1 MATIIFYESNPNIK
15 EQLESHFAGTNHN
28 CEFVEEPLDVDNLNS
43 KAEVI
48 SIFAGNKISR
58 DLMQMMPDLKLIACR
73 STGFDHVDL
82 KAATDLGVT
91 ITNVPRYGE
100 VTVAEY
106 TIALLLSLSRRLPE
120 GEAAVKAGDIELENL
135 RGFDLQGKTLGII
148 GTGRIGQHVAKIA
161 RGFDMDV
168 VAYDLYPNKQ
178 AATELGFRYVSLDE
192 IAQSDIISL
201 HAPGTPETH
210 HIVDEAFL
218 SGIKSSAVIIN
229 TARGELIDTV
239 ALEQAL
245 VQRRLAGAA
254 LDVLEY
260 ETLLSV
266 KDGASLVQEEQ
277 VQWNAIESLKK
288 MPQVIITPHNAFNS
302 HEAVGRI
309 QSTTAQNIID
319 FFNGKTPNK
328 V

>member
-15 EQLESHFAGTNHN
+15 EQLEPHFADTSHN

-58 DLMQMMPDLKLIACR
+58 DLMEKMPNLKLIACR

-82 KAATDLGVT
+82 SAAADLGITV
-91 ITNVPRYGE
+91 TNVPRYGE

-120 GEAAVKAGDIELENL
+120 GEAAVKAGHIELENL

-161 RGFDMDV
+161 RGFDMNI
-168 VAYDLYPNKQ
+168 VAYDLYPNPKI
-178 AATELGFRYVSLDE
+178 ADELGFQYVSLDE

-201 HAPGTPETH
+201 HAPGAPETH
-210 HIVDEAFL
+210 HIVNEAFL
-218 SGIKSSAVIIN
+218 AHVKPRAVIIN
-229 TARGELIDTV
+229 TARGELIDTI

-245 VQRRLAGAA
+245 SQNRLAGAA
-254 LDVLEY
+254 LDVLEF
-260 ETLLSV
+260 EPLLSV
-266 KDGASLVQEEQ
+266 TDGSGLTPEDQT
-277 VQWNAIESLKK
+277 QWVALESLKK

>member
-15 EQLESHFAGTNHN
+15 EQLEPHFADTNHN
-28 CEFVEEPLDVDNLNS
+28 CEFVEEPLDVNNLNS

-48 SIFAGNKISR
+48 SIFVGNKISR
-58 DLMQMMPDLKLIACR
+58 EMMEKMPNLKLIACR

-82 KAATDLGVT
+82 SAAADLGVT
-91 ITNVPRYGE
+91 VTNVPRYGE

-120 GEAAVKAGDIELENL
+120 GEAAVKEGNIELENL

-161 RGFDMDV
+161 RGFDMKI
-168 VAYDLYPNKQ
+168 VAYDLYPNQKV
-178 AATELGFRYVSLDE
+178 AEELGFQYVSLDE

-210 HIVDEAFL
+210 HIVSEAFL
-218 SGIKSSAVIIN
+218 ARVKPSAVIIN

-245 VQRRLAGAA
+245 VQNRLAGAA

-260 ETLLSV
+260 EPLLSV
-266 KDGASLVQEEQ
+266 KDSASLTSEDQT
-277 VQWNAIESLKK
+277 QWTALESLKK